1 MNYELDPILL
11 KLRVNWKISRNSSF
25 EKNNFIVK
33 YAGYESEIAPNIRY
47 GETPKKI
54 MEDFQAF
61 LSDQKFLNSKGI
73 SNSFKN
79 AILNLQLKVRLKDK
93 IKETLGTQD
102 NFYPTSFS
110 IPMMEKGEV
119 KKYLSLHPEFFS
131 YKVKIKNFDE
141 LDFLK
146 EIKKH
151 TNKKLRIDANEGF
164 DSLSEFL
171 RFEDAIKDF
180 NIEFIEQP
188 FPVHYKKEYK
198 ELKKKTIFEIIAD
211 ESVEDDFHPEEL
223 CEMFHG
229 VNIKLMKAG
238 GILRA
243 KELLEKAKSYGLKTM
258 IGCMIESS
266 VGISEALYLAHLAD
280 YLDLDG
286 HLLIS
291 NDPYPDKLE
300 FKEGSLKLR

>member
-1 MNYELDPILL
+1 
-11 KLRVNWKISRNSSF
+11 
-25 EKNNFIVK
+25 
-33 YAGYESEIAPNIRY
+33 
-47 GETPKKI
+47 
-54 MEDFQAF
+54 MEF
-61 LSDQKFLNSKGI
+61 L
-73 SNSFKN
+73 
-79 AILNLQLKVRLKDK
+79 
-93 IKETLGTQD
+93 E
-102 NFYPTSFS
+102 
-110 IPMMEKGEV
+110 
-119 KKYLSLHPEFFS
+119 
-131 YKVKIKNFDE
+131 
-141 LDFLK
+141 

-171 RFEDAIKDF
+171 RFEEAIKDF

-188 FPVHYKKEYK
+188 FPVHFKQEYK
-198 ELKKKTIFEIIAD
+198 ELKKQSIFEIIAD

-238 GILRA
+238 GLLRA

-266 VGISEALYLAHLAD
+266 LGISEALYLAHLAD

-291 NDPYPDKLE
+291 NDPYPDMIE
-300 FKEGSLKLR
+300 FKNGFLKIR